1 MRSTLRTLPTTSLLG
16 ALSRGMMED
25 MAVNDD
31 CRHYVSRGASEGEIT
46 QRCKLGANEALPF
59 ACPEGC
65 LFYEPR
71 GIATQGWQI

>member
-1 MRSTLRTLPTTSLLG
+1 
-16 ALSRGMMED
+16 

-31 CRHYVSRGASEGEIT
+31 CRHYVSREAGSGEIT
-46 QRCKLGANEALPF
+46 QRCKLDANEPLPF

-71 GIATQGWQI
+71 GIATQGWQV